1 MAYERIGIS
10 MKNEDER
17 IDILTRNTLSEKSGS
32 VEISDEVIEKI
43 DQRISEKD
51 RKKRRLAF

>member
-1 MAYERIGIS
+1 

-17 IDILTRNTLSEKSGS
+17 IEILIRNTLSEELGS
-32 VEISDEVIEKI
+32 VEISDEVKEKI

-51 RKKRRLAF
+51 RKNRRLAF